1 MLPNAE
7 APCRTHRSVTSAS
20 GHKQKRA
27 TDRPTPTI
35 RRIRSSGRA
44 DGHCNDLACRLAPAP
59 RDNETSS
66 SAQPQKPPR
75 RRQVQFT
82 NTNLPSPYLLSSLNW
97 PTAFPNPCRPPVTVP
112 SLARARAW
120 PPATATTQYHHTR
133 SSCGV
138 AQSRRGGALCS
149 AERWRWR
156 MPSCAAACGLLQ
168 IPPRPPRHAT
178 LTPPPK
184 KAHPF
189 PAAQI
194 PTFPRSPSTRRRSVA
209 RTRAPR
215 RLYLLPPLPGTRTLS
230 RRCRW
235 DCSSVGGP
243 CGEEEEEQ
251 GAWRRGDCSR
261 DELRRQQLPRA
272 RYALVR
278 GFWFTP
284 PAGWGI
290 KVRW

>member
-1 MLPNAE
+1 MVTN
-7 APCRTHRSVTSAS
+7 RSE
-20 GHKQKRA
+20 QL
-27 TDRPTPTI
+27 TD
-35 RRIRSSGRA
+35 
-44 DGHCNDLACRLAPAP
+44 
-59 RDNETSS
+59 
-66 SAQPQKPPR
+66 QPPR
-75 RRQVQFT
+75 SEGSGVPDGRTATATTSPVASPRRPATTRPPPPLSRRSHLAAGRFT
-82 NTNLPSPYLLSSLNW
+82 NTNLPSPPYLSSLNW

-120 PPATATTQYHHTR
+120 PPATATTQHHHTR

-243 CGEEEEEQ
+243 CGEEEEEKE

-278 GFWFTP
+278 RFWFTP
-284 PAGWGI
+284 PGGWGI

>member
-44 DGHCNDLACRLAPAP
+44 DGHCNELACRLAPAP

-120 PPATATTQYHHTR
+120 PPATATTQHHHTR

-168 IPPRPPRHAT
+168 IPPRPPRHAN
-178 LTPPPK
+178 P
-184 KAHPF
+184 HG
-189 PAAQI
+189 
-194 PTFPRSPSTRRRSVA
+194 PTTQKG
-209 RTRAPR
+209 AP
-215 RLYLLPPLPGTRTLS
+215 LS
-230 RRCRW
+230 RRPNPHF
-235 DCSSVGGP
+235 SP
-243 CGEEEEEQ
+243 IPKHPPP
-251 GAWRRGDCSR
+251 
-261 DELRRQQLPRA
+261 LRRTHARA
-272 RYALVR
+272 ASPLSA
-278 GFWFTP
+278 P
-284 PAGWGI
+284 PAARNSDAEPSLSLGLQQ
-290 KVRW
+290 RWRALWRGGGGAGGVEARRLFAG